1 MSGRYYDPTTGTFL
15 SRDPLNAV
23 TRSAYGY
30 VYGNPLNAVDPSGL
44 CNLGPVRIGFMSN
57 EDVSCRGAGV
67 AQSGQVAANTFTG
80 INSIALAYGI

>member
-30 VYGNPLNAVDPSGL
+30 VYGNPLNSAK
-44 CNLGPVRIGFMSN
+44 
-57 EDVSCRGAGV
+57 
-67 AQSGQVAANTFTG
+67 
-80 INSIALAYGI
+80 